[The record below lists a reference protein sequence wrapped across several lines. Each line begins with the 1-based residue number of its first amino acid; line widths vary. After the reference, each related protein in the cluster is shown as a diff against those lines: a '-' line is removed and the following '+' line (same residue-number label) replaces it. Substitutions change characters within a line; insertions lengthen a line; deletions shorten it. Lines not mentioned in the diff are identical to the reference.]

1 MKAAMNKQFLTLKGK
16 PIIVHT
22 LEAFDSCEGI
32 DEIIIVTA
40 PDEQDYF
47 SQTILESF
55 SSKKTIKLVAGG
67 SERQQSAYNG
77 LKAVSPE
84 NDIVL
89 IHDGARPF
97 ASSQTIMDCIEQ
109 AKLYGAVSAG
119 MPSKDTV
126 KLVDEAGMVS
136 STPDRDKVW
145 LTQTPQAFK
154 RDIIIKAHENALE
167 NGFLGTDDAML
178 AELAGYK
185 VKMVAA
191 SYGNMKIT
199 TPEDIAIAEVL
210 MDIKEKLL

>member
-1 MKAAMNKQFLTLKGK
+1 MKAGINKQFLTLKGK

-22 LEAFDSCEGI
+22 LEAFDSCKGI
-32 DEIIIVTA
+32 DEILVVTA
-40 PDEQDYF
+40 PEEMDYF
-47 SQTILESF
+47 SQNILESF
-55 SSKKTIKLVAGG
+55 SFKKTIKLVAGG

-84 NDIVL
+84 SNIVL

-126 KLVDEAGMVS
+126 KLVNEDGIVS

-154 RDIIIKAHENALE
+154 RDIIIRAHENALE

-185 VKMVAA
+185 VKMVPA
-191 SYGNMKIT
+191 SYDNMKIT